1 MNCERCGARLPDHA
15 AICPTCGTITSTT
28 PPSTNY
34 GQYSSGGYNG
44 PQQQQAAYG
53 QGYGPQ
59 PGYMPPPQQN
69 FGYTPQPNPV
79 PIYQPAPVNV
89 IVTNNPPSTNKD
101 SGPLIAEILLSL
113 LVGIYGVGWLIAGE
127 TTTGVILLVCSFF
140 VYWPII
146 ILGTIFT
153 LGLGLFCLVPLAIG
167 AIIVNAILLNNVL
180 NRKASWAMM
189 MQANPVASQ
198 YPPYR

>member
-1 MNCERCGARLPDHA
+1 
-15 AICPTCGTITSTT
+15 
-28 PPSTNY
+28 
-34 GQYSSGGYNG
+34 
-44 PQQQQAAYG
+44 
-53 QGYGPQ
+53 
-59 PGYMPPPQQN
+59 MPPAQQN
-69 FGYTPQPNPV
+69 FGYTPQYNPE

-89 IVTNNPPSTNKD
+89 IVTNNSPSTNKE

-113 LVGIYGVGWLIAGE
+113 LVGIYGVGWLMAGE
-127 TTTGVILLVCSFF
+127 STTGVILLVCSFF
-140 VYWPII
+140 VYWPIM

-153 LGLGLFCLVPLAIG
+153 LGFGLLCLGPLAIG
-167 AIIVNAILLNNVL
+167 AIIVNTILLNSVL